1 MIVTMKRVSIV
12 MRTYEKTSTLKEL
25 RKVGIVHPDEVHV
38 NTEKLEDLTHQY
50 NSLHL
55 ALNTLKALEKEIQK
69 KNKKKKISYKEILD
83 EKSFFDTSNRLNWLM
98 NSKEEKKQHNASL
111 QKEIDFLLPFGDISL
126 EDLSFLQQHGYPLYL
141 YRVENK
147 SLKTLEH
154 DYILLSKEKKY
165 TLIAS
170 VGESIDSLSSISLP
184 PHSLSTASN
193 MVEENNRIIAEID
206 KEIIENISHIPS
218 FEYYSE
224 VLESDTLFEEIQASM
239 DDKEEDGIITWLSGY
254 LPVTKEENFK
264 QFAKEHSIGYALSD
278 IKEDENPPTLVDNP
292 KAIGIIKPVFDILG
306 TVPGYREADISMWF
320 LLFFSLFF
328 AMIVGDGAYGL
339 IFFLVAVL
347 MHIKGKKATNA
358 NILLYVLSITS
369 IVWGA
374 VTGTWFGSKAI
385 ISSIPFLQALVIP
398 HIASYP
404 ELFGLEA
411 TSAQNTVMQFCFIIG
426 TVQLSLACVMNI
438 YRKIG
443 RKDLSAVADVGW
455 LIMIDA
461 LYFLVLTLVI
471 NAPIN
476 MGIVGSV
483 VGAGFFLIVVFGAQG
498 PHISFV
504 KGLLGGVGNLF
515 TTFLNSI
522 SAFSNIIS
530 YIRLFAVGMASLA
543 IAQSFNNMASGL
555 LTGFA
560 LPAGIAV
567 LVIGHGLNII
577 MALLS
582 VVVHGVRLNLLEF
595 SGQLGMEW
603 TGYTYKPFKETV
615 KNISNT
621 L

>member
-12 MRTYEKTSTLKEL
+12 MRLYEKRATLKEL
-25 RKVGIVHPDEVHV
+25 RKVGIVHPDEVSV
-38 NTEKLEDLTHQY
+38 NTEKLEDLTHHY
-50 NSLHL
+50 SSLNL
-55 ALNTLKALEKEIQK
+55 VLSTLKQLEKEDK
-69 KNKKKKISYKEILD
+69 KRKIAYTNIVD
-83 EKSFFDTSNRLNWLM
+83 EKTFFDLNNRLHWLM
-98 NSKEEKKQHNASL
+98 SSKEEKEQHISSL
-111 QKEIDFLLPFGDISL
+111 QKEIDFLTPLGDISL
-126 EDLSFLQQHGYPLYL
+126 DDLSYLKQHGYPLSL
-141 YRVENK
+141 YRIENK
-147 SLKTLEH
+147 SVKKLDQ
-154 DYILLSKEKKY
+154 DYIALSKEKKY
-165 TLIAS
+165 SLIAT
-170 VGESIDSLSSISLP
+170 VGATIDDLTAITLP
-184 PHSLSTASN
+184 PHSLHEAKN
-193 MVEENNRIIAEID
+193 LVEDNKRAIAEID
-206 KEIIENISHIPS
+206 KELIESIAFIPS
-218 FEYYSE
+218 FEHYSR
-224 VLESDTLFEEIQASM
+224 VVESDTLFEEIQASM
-239 DDKEEDGIITWLSGY
+239 DEQEGVITWLSGY
-254 LPVTKEENFK
+254 LPVTKEEEFK
-264 QFAKEHSIGYALSD
+264 VFAKNNNIGYALSD
-278 IKEDENPPTLVDNP
+278 IREDENPPTLVSNP

-320 LLFFSLFF
+320 LLFFALFF

-339 IFFLVAVL
+339 IFFIAAVG

-358 NILLYVLSITS
+358 IVLLYVLSITS

-385 ISSIPFLQALVIP
+385 ISSVPFLKSLVIP

-404 ELFGLEA
+404 ELFGLSA

-443 RKDLSAVADVGW
+443 TKDLSAVADVGW

-471 NAPIN
+471 NASIN
-476 MGIVGSV
+476 MVAVASV
-483 VGAGFFLIVVFGAQG
+483 VGAGFLLIVLFGAQG
-498 PHISFV
+498 PNISFV
-504 KGLLGGVGNLF
+504 KGLLGGAGNIF

-560 LPAGIAV
+560 LPAGIFV
-567 LVIGHGLNII
+567 LVVGHSLNII

-603 TGYTYKPFKETV
+603 TGYTYTPFKETV
-615 KNISNT
+615 QNTSNT